1 VGKFDSPFSGENVVK
16 KPIDKCK
23 KNRIKRRYKVFIDKD
38 LGEITDLHF
47 TPDVCQN
54 MIDDA
59 MARLARAPRPFR
71 IFGLDATQDYAAKV
85 ASHLDVSLS
94 PITEKYHDDGEPY
107 VKSGPEH
114 SDSTAGNVRGHD
126 VFVIQSLYSDE
137 KESISDKMMK
147 LCIFCGS
154 LKDASSHEVI
164 PIIPHLGWA
173 RQDRKTES
181 RAPIATKYIARM
193 LESVGISRVLLF
205 DAHNLAAEQNA
216 FNVPIDNLE
225 AKNIIADWCASN
237 LISESRIR
245 KLKVLSPDSGALGRC
260 ERFRNSLLKRLRDKG
275 VMLDDI
281 EIVIFDK
288 LRIKGQ
294 VRGGRIIGDVEDADV
309 IAFDDM
315 ISTGSTMEKATR
327 AVEDNGGRVWAICA
341 THGLFCGRANEV
353 FDRLDTKVVVTDT
366 IKPFRLS
373 EENKRKLHV
382 VDTTKMVADAVRRIH
397 SGTGSISELLRT

>member
-1 VGKFDSPFSGENVVK
+1 MLPNKELGSNFEDVLTIEGVQNVVR
-16 KPIDKCK
+16 
-23 KNRIKRRYKVFIDKD
+23 NS
-38 LGEITDLHF
+38 L
-47 TPDVCQN
+47 QQ
-54 MIDDA
+54 
-59 MARLARAPRPFR
+59 LARVPRPIR
-71 IFGLDATQDYAAKV
+71 IFGLNASHDYAQKV
-85 ASHLDVSLS
+85 AGHLNTNLA
-94 PITEKYHDDGEPY
+94 PITEKYYDDGEPY

-114 SDSTAGNVRGHD
+114 TDSSCGNVRGHD
-126 VFVIQSLYSDE
+126 VFVIQSLYGDNQE
-137 KESISDKMMK
+137 TISDKFMK

-193 LESVGISRVLLF
+193 LESVGVSRVLLF

-225 AKNIIADWCASN
+225 AKNLIADWCAMH
-237 LISESRIR
+237 LISENRTR
-245 KLKVLSPDSGALGRC
+245 KIKVLSPDSGALGRC
-260 ERFRNSLLKRLRDKG
+260 ERFRTSLLKRLRENG
-275 VMLDDI
+275 VLLDDI

-315 ISTGSTMEKATR
+315 ISTGSTMEKAAR
-327 AVEDNGGRVWAICA
+327 AVEENGGRVWAICA

-353 FDRLDTKVVVTDT
+353 FENLNTKVVVTDT

-373 EENKRKLHV
+373 EENRTKLHI

-397 SGTGSISELLRT
+397 NGTGSISELLSN

>member
-1 VGKFDSPFSGENVVK
+1 MLTN
-16 KPIDKCK
+16 
-23 KNRIKRRYKVFIDKD
+23 KD
-38 LGEITDLHF
+38 L
-47 TPDVCQN
+47 CQISDEYLTADMVQN
-54 MIDDA
+54 IVDQSLQ
-59 MARLARAPRPFR
+59 RLVRIPRPFR
-71 IFGLDATQDYAAKV
+71 IFGLSASRDYAEKV
-85 ASHLDVSLS
+85 ASHLDVELS
-94 PITEKYHDDGEPY
+94 PITEKYYDDGEPY

-114 SDSTAGNVRGHD
+114 SDLSCGNVRGHD
-126 VFVIQSLYSDE
+126 VFVIQSLYGDNQE
-137 KESISDKMMK
+137 TISDKFMK

-193 LESVGISRVLLF
+193 LESVGVSRVLLF

-225 AKNIIADWCASN
+225 AKNIIADWCATH
-237 LISESRIR
+237 LISESRTR
-245 KLKVLSPDSGALGRC
+245 KIKVLSPDSGALGRC
-260 ERFRNSLLKRLRDKG
+260 ERFRTALLKRLREKG
-275 VMLDDI
+275 VLLDDI

-315 ISTGSTMEKATR
+315 ISTGSTMEKAAR
-327 AVEDNGGRVWAICA
+327 AVEENGGRVWAICA

-353 FDRLDTKVVVTDT
+353 FDNLNTKVVVTDT

-373 EENKRKLHV
+373 IENKKKLHI

-397 SGTGSISELLRT
+397 NGTGSISELLST

>member
-1 VGKFDSPFSGENVVK
+1 MYKENFSSEL
-16 KPIDKCK
+16 
-23 KNRIKRRYKVFIDKD
+23 KD
-38 LGEITDLHF
+38 LVNESVNSSLE
-47 TPDVCQN
+47 
-54 MIDDA
+54 
-59 MARLARAPRPFR
+59 RLSRAPRPIK
-71 IFGLDATQDYAAKV
+71 IFGLKATQEYASKV
-85 ASHLDVSLS
+85 AAHLNLPLS
-94 PITEKYHDDGEPY
+94 PTTEKYHDDGEPY

-114 SDSTAGNVRGHD
+114 SDSSAGNVRGHD
-126 VFVIQSLYSDE
+126 VFVIQSLFSDE
-137 KESISDKMMK
+137 HESISDKMMK

-181 RAPIATKYIARM
+181 RAPIATKYVARM
-193 LESVGISRVLLF
+193 LEAVGISRVLLF
-205 DAHNLAAEQNA
+205 DAHNLSAEQNA

-225 AKNIIADWCASN
+225 AKNSIADWCVSH
-237 LISESRIR
+237 LISENRTR
-245 KLKVLSPDSGALGRC
+245 KLRVLSPDSGALGRC
-260 ERFRNSLLKRLRDKG
+260 ERFRNALLRRLRDTG

-315 ISTGSTMEKATR
+315 ISTGSTMEKAAR
-327 AVEDNGGRVWAICA
+327 AVEEHGGRIWAICA
-341 THGLFCGRANEV
+341 THGLFCGKANEV
-353 FDRLDTKVVVTDT
+353 FEKLNTRIVVSDT
-366 IKPFRLS
+366 IRPFRLS
-373 EENKRKLHV
+373 EENKQKLHI